1 MVEGSNRVDVPHLWP
16 ATLIQPARPPKL
28 VYLDLNHWIALAK
41 AHTGHKG
48 GDADAEVLTACVAA
62 LDSGSALFP
71 ISDVIYEEITKI
83 TNYRQRVDLREVI
96 EAVSKFFVVTSRVV
110 IATHEIEALLDVLV
124 GPNPNPINRM
134 AYLDWGAARALG
146 LVGGFRVKDADGA
159 DITEQTR
166 ADWPDGTEA
175 FDTKFAGVELELQRK
190 LIEGPSPDEEPKL
203 RELGWDP
210 IAATAT
216 AAQRA
221 QQEIDQVARFDAN
234 PDLRRDRVRDAV
246 ALREIMIELEGILR
260 RGLEERGAELTSAFQ
275 TAEAS
280 RRSLDSMPS
289 NDVAVTLKASYHRDG
304 QHVWTPNDIRDIDA
318 LASTIPYCDI
328 VVTDKA
334 AAHHANHTGL
344 ADRLGTVVL
353 SKLSD
358 LTPHLA

>member
-1 MVEGSNRVDVPHLWP
+1 M
-16 ATLIQPARPPKL
+16 
-28 VYLDLNHWIALAK
+28 
-41 AHTGHKG
+41 
-48 GDADAEVLTACVAA
+48 
-62 LDSGSALFP
+62 
-71 ISDVIYEEITKI
+71 
-83 TNYRQRVDLREVI
+83 
-96 EAVSKFFVVTSRVV
+96 
-110 IATHEIEALLDVLV
+110 
-124 GPNPNPINRM
+124 
-134 AYLDWGAARALG
+134 
-146 LVGGFRVKDADGA
+146 
-159 DITEQTR
+159 
-166 ADWPDGTEA
+166 
-175 FDTKFAGVELELQRK
+175 
-190 LIEGPSPDEEPKL
+190 